1 MDSEASRSRQAS
13 LLRQSLQATPSQSS
27 KVTSPIFDNETHI
40 DDLHIV
46 ESGDDDLSPAS
57 KKFIQMN
64 SVSILPATAE
74 NHGVVIQRPKSSGID
89 MTGFSFRKASQSRT
103 RLSFRPTPGQPLER
117 SRSKTKPHCE
127 DSGRGDDATRFT
139 FQDVEWVFSFSS
151 FCALFWHFNL
161 VLYHKHPEGEREQ
174 LLQSDHRKIQ
184 RKFARWR
191 VTYREVRTTRGH
203 PPVSFHSQNKFSPLS
218 KWSRTWN
225 YRWWDSSC
233 EHMQIFICLFYKD
246 SGCFRDYWISDF

>member
-1 MDSEASRSRQAS
+1 MDSSRSRQAS

-40 DDLHIV
+40 DDLLHNV

-64 SVSILPATAE
+64 SVSILPAAAE

-127 DSGRGDDATRFT
+127 DSGCGDDANRDTRFT

-151 FCALFWHFNL
+151 FCALF
-161 VLYHKHPEGEREQ
+161 
-174 LLQSDHRKIQ
+174 
-184 RKFARWR
+184 
-191 VTYREVRTTRGH
+191 
-203 PPVSFHSQNKFSPLS
+203 
-218 KWSRTWN
+218 
-225 YRWWDSSC
+225 
-233 EHMQIFICLFYKD
+233 
-246 SGCFRDYWISDF
+246 